1 MAVSEARKRATAKYN
16 KKTYDRIEMKVPK
29 GEKDIIQAHAEKF
42 DGSLN
47 KFLNRAVSTTIQS
60 DNKQNTPAQNGTGSN
75 ESDPR

>member
-75 ESDPR
+75 ESAPR

>member
-75 ESDPR
+75 ESDSR